1 MNRSGVGIFCMAVL
15 LVLIPVVL
23 MESSEA
29 ESQSISIDSAE
40 YSPIDYQSQDTARGV
55 LHVTGTSSE
64 EVIFAFVKGQG
75 YSSPYGNSE
84 VKNGQFSFN
93 LYLEGCPIGECEVV
107 VFSSNEITASKS
119 FIVYQYEGDGGWIYK
134 VEGKTAVIH
143 AYTGS
148 ESEIKI
154 PSKINNDLNVVLSEG
169 TEATCGVELSQSVT
183 KLTIP
188 EGIPVPDYAFKGN
201 MAIKLLIF
209 EGADGNATI
218 GSGSFADCTSL
229 ISAEMDPVKSIGNGA
244 FANSTSLRLIKVG
257 QNLTTLGEKVF
268 SKTALTDVEL
278 PDTFKGDVRSAFE
291 ECSTLESIVIRNV
304 SATGD
309 WKYDSDGGALLKTK
323 SDGTSEL
330 VYVPPMLKTLRISNK
345 VSTIADNASKNGSIE
360 SLEYDG
366 EKLTIGKYAFM
377 GCTLLEKVHIR
388 CAESILLKERC
399 FEGTSIETIVLIAD
413 DIELEHYIVE
423 SHTSSIDSIVF
434 ILEGD
439 QRRLTLSTYSL
450 GEHTTD
456 AVTLK
461 GVKELKSSTPLDGLG
476 GYCFGLYRA
485 NKICIFG
492 DVTPLNYE
500 VPNGLCLSFFVENVN
515 QTLPAGQEASGLFL
529 MDDNYDISYTSAF
542 IDGKGVMFDSQI
554 DIVRLKSAVIEGN
567 NLKISLETGGYPD
580 CDYDVYFDE
589 RLVERD
595 SDGFYRYE
603 FLSDVTINVREHIGP
618 RFVEVEFVDGDSV
631 ISKLKQISE
640 RSIDSSKMPILK
652 KDGYAFL
659 YWTLNGAEYR
669 NQPIESDSV
678 LKAEWKKNSC
688 SIVYFEGSMGS
699 VSLNG
704 NLLNA
709 GKYLDLNADL
719 EFTYLPV
726 SGYEFISWDLRKA
739 DGGGLDPGSYSSDG
753 YELTIKKDAGCDV
766 YISVKERNYSPSQ
779 SLINILA
786 HDTVEKEDD
795 VSLKWYIKF
804 ENTHTDMGIWDM
816 PSVPLIVGDY
826 IYTYVYDE
834 LFKIRISDGV
844 VEKTVKI
851 IPKTAYYHYLGYGEG
866 VILQYSNGM
875 AYDLDLEPLWSME
888 QKINQK
894 ISRPIMAAF
903 FNEGYF
909 YAIDGYKLYKFD
921 KDGNLSDGV
930 WSAGIDVT
938 WWGTYGTTSSP
949 LFLDDKI
956 YYLGS
961 VNSKKPETTLYSIDT
976 NTGAKESV
984 RLGAIDGYYLDD
996 GWLTTDGKSI
1006 FLTCYC
1012 GSGLFS
1018 SSGHRL
1024 PSQIVCIDKDLSN
1037 GNYYTV
1043 SLIVEGIPSAFVIHD
1058 GRGYVNVDYSGMV
1071 NSYLKVFDMD
1081 DFYKG
1086 ASTSSG
1092 TSRDILPIY
1101 EEGMSSS
1108 HGSLVIRDYGD
1119 KVLIYNISYQ
1129 NSCVEVVEDHP
1140 GKTKPSGK
1148 KAFLK
1153 TKSSYG
1159 SQGVRIG
1166 PDGEMIWY
1174 SDSGV
1179 VFCATAEESSPYR
1192 FFIDIDGNAMWV
1204 EGVGSSA
1211 FEALRDAISKQG
1223 MKMSEAGGTI
1233 ASIGGVSI
1241 AYRAYFDSQANF
1253 DKKEPWVE
1261 FANISDSV
1269 LDIQHVFVLSS
1280 NAKPGSTWYYEN
1292 DDGTIER
1299 YEFKEW
1305 SSDAPL
1311 NVKLYKTETEAVT
1324 HIVSVSK
1331 DSSSHGIV
1339 MLSSRIV
1346 NVGSEV
1352 VVQILP
1358 DDGYS
1363 VSSLSYAF
1371 EGKQYAIP
1379 RTGNGFSFTM
1389 PNGDIAIEVSYQE
1402 IGEMAYSIFH
1412 ELIKDEKNYRLN
1424 LTVKVADG
1432 AKVAVDPHIL
1442 IKVQHTDGTFLNT
1455 CATLTFDDGV
1465 ASYQFDTGVKDLSSI
1480 LIEIVDGGMPSGI
1493 YSVLGEYLCSA

>member
-1 MNRSGVGIFCMAVL
+1 MKHSRIGLLFL
-15 LVLIPVVL
+15 LVFLASILVVSVD
-23 MESSEA
+23 SSNA
-29 ESQSISIDSAE
+29 ENQPISIDSTI
-40 YSPIDYQSQDTARGV
+40 YTPIDYESQDTSRGV
-55 LHVTGTSSE
+55 LQVSGTTSE
-64 EVIFAFVKGQG
+64 DLISAFVKGG
-75 YSSPYGNSE
+75 SYTSPYCHTIPKG
-84 VKNGQFSFN
+84 GAFSFN
-93 LYLEGCPIGECEVV
+93 LYLEGCPLGEYEVII
-107 VFSSNEITASKS
+107 FSSKDVFVSEK
-119 FIVYQYEGDGGWIYK
+119 FKVYQYEGNDGWIYK
-134 VEGKTAVIH
+134 VEGNNAVIQ
-143 AYTGS
+143 AYTGKNTELEVPS
-148 ESEIKI
+148 TIES
-154 PSKINNDLNVVLSEG
+154 DQRVLTVVLNEG
-169 TEATCGVELSQSVT
+169 TKTKSGVELSQTVT
-183 KLTIP
+183 KLIIP
-188 EGIPVPDYAFKGN
+188 SGMSVPDYAFKGN
-201 MAIKLLIF
+201 VAIKQLVMD
-209 EGADGNATI
+209 GADSSIAI
-218 GSGSFADCTSL
+218 GVCSFADCTSL
-229 ISAEMDPVKSIGNGA
+229 ISAKLNSVNNFGDEA
-244 FANSTSLRLIKVG
+244 FANSTSLVRIELG
-257 QNLTTLGEKVF
+257 NNLEIMGEGVF
-268 SKTALTDVEL
+268 SQTALTEIEL
-278 PDTFKGDVRSAFE
+278 PDTFRGDIRAAFE
-291 ECSTLESIVIRNV
+291 GCFTLESVLIKAISSV
-304 SATGD
+304 GD
-309 WKYDSDGGALLKTK
+309 WKYESCGGAVVK
-323 SDGTSEL
+323 STSAGKAEL
-330 VYVPPMLKTLRISNK
+330 AYVPPMLKKL
-345 VSTIADNASKNGSIE
+345 TIADNSISSIAEGAAKDTSIE
-360 SLEYDG
+360 YFEYSGESLSVG
-366 EKLTIGKYAFM
+366 ENSFE
-377 GCTLLEKVHIR
+377 GCTLLEIVHIK
-388 CAESILLKERC
+388 CEKQIYLGQHCFKGASIEKIVLESDEVKLGRYLVDQDTGSFIIILKGEKQCLS
-399 FEGTSIETIVLIAD
+399 TSIQSFGENCT
-413 DIELEHYIVE
+413 
-423 SHTSSIDSIVF
+423 DSI
-434 ILEGD
+434 
-439 QRRLTLSTYSL
+439 
-450 GEHTTD
+450 
-456 AVTLK
+456 TLK
-461 GVKELKSSTPLDGLG
+461 GVKKMELIDTSGASSYYLVDRINL
-476 GYCFGLYRA
+476 
-485 NKICIFG
+485 FG
-492 DVTPLNYE
+492 DVDSLNY
-500 VPNGLCLSFFVENVN
+500 PIPPKQNPKFYVENAE
-515 QTLPAGQEASGLFL
+515 QKLPSGAKASGLFE
-529 MDDNYDISYTSAF
+529 MDDKYNISYTSAYF
-542 IDGKGVMFDSQI
+542 DGKGVIFDSKI
-554 DIVRLKSAVIEGN
+554 YDVRLKSVEVEKEF
-567 NLKISLETGGYPD
+567 LKASLETNGCPD
-580 CDYDVYFDE
+580 CDYDVYFNDK
-589 RLVERD
+589 LVEAD
-595 SDGFYRYE
+595 DDGFYRYE
-603 FLSDVTINVREHIGP
+603 FSSNVTISVREHVGP
-618 RFVEVEFVDGDSV
+618 CFVEVEFLDGDQTV
-631 ISKLKQISE
+631 SKLKHISE
-640 RSIDSSKMPILK
+640 RSIDSSKLPTVR
-652 KDGYAFL
+652 KDGFRFL
-659 YWTLNGAEYR
+659 YWTLNGEEYS
-669 NQPIESDSV
+669 NQPIISNCT
-678 LKAEWKKNSC
+678 LKAEWVANKVK
-688 SIVYFEGSMGS
+688 IAYFEGSIGS

-704 NLLNA
+704 AILQEGQEFNLNS
-709 GKYLDLNADL
+709 DL
-719 EFTYLPV
+719 EFVYLPV
-726 SGYEFISWDLRKA
+726 SGYEFISWNIKNS
-739 DGGGLDPGSYSSDG
+739 DGNDVESTSYHSDG
-753 YELTIKKDAGCDV
+753 YRLTIDRSAGCDI
-766 YISVKERNYSPSQ
+766 YISVNERNYSPSQ
-779 SLINILA
+779 SLINKLA
-786 HDTVEKEDD
+786 HDTVRMEDD
-795 VSLKWYIKF
+795 VSLRWYIKF

-816 PSVPLIVGDY
+816 PSVPLIVGDFV
-826 IYTYVYDE
+826 YTYVYDT

-844 VEKTVKI
+844 VEKAVNIVPT
-851 IPKTAYYHYLGYGEG
+851 TAYYHYLGYGEG

-875 AYDLDLEPLWSME
+875 AYDLELNPLWDMK
-888 QKINQK
+888 QKLGF
-894 ISRPIMAAF
+894 STTAAF
-903 FNEGYF
+903 FHEGYF
-909 YAIDGYKLYKFD
+909 YGLHDGKLSKFD
-921 KDGNLSDGV
+921 RDGNLSLDAAWSDG
-930 WSAGIDVT
+930 IEVT
-938 WWGTYGTTSSP
+938 WWGTYGITSSP
-949 LFLDDKI
+949 LFLDDKM

-961 VNSKKPETTLYSIDT
+961 VNSSKPETTLYSIDIR
-976 NTGAKESV
+976 TGNMESI

-1012 GSGLFS
+1012 GTGLFS
-1018 SSGHRL
+1018 SSGQKL
-1024 PSQIVCIDKDLSN
+1024 PSQVVCIDKNLSN
-1037 GNYYTV
+1037 GDYYTV
-1043 SLIVEGIPSAFVIHD
+1043 SLGDKDKGIPSAFVIND
-1058 GRGYVNVDYSGMV
+1058 GRGYVNVNYQGMQI
-1071 NSYLKVFDMD
+1071 SHLKVFDMSK
-1081 DFYKG
+1081 FYDG
-1086 ASTSSG
+1086 APISSG
-1092 TSRDILPIY
+1092 SSKNISPIY
-1101 EEGMSSS
+1101 QETMSGS

-1140 GKTKPSGK
+1140 GKTGSSGK

-1269 LDIQHVFVLSS
+1269 LDVQHVFVLSS

-1305 SSDAPL
+1305 NSDAPL

-1363 VSSLSYAF
+1363 VSSLTYVF